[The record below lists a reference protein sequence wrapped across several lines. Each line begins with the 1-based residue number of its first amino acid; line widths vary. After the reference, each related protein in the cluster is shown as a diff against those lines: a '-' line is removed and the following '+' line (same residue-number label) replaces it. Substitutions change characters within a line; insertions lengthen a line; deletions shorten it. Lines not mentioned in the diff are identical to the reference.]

1 MAVKNVEWWSFHA
14 RRYSSVMAR
23 VLLGRYSGTDS
34 SLAYTDCTAT
44 GSTLGQHTRT
54 AGHLQRTPQTEHA
67 HTELRNTTFERKII
81 FWWVTD
87 LCCVTTAGG
96 AVCRVGDTAKIC
108 CQARHVR
115 CVPSGV
121 LCQHF
126 QITIHTVI
134 QEGRMVSLPGDFT
147 HRLHYNYI
155 TPCISISS
163 MIVWFSRNLYENM
176 N

>member
-1 MAVKNVEWWSFHA
+1 MFLLTWDKLRHGCEECGVVVVPCEEILVSHGE
-14 RRYSSVMAR
+14 SVAGPILR
-23 VLLGRYSGTDS
+23 DWLKSCVH
-34 SLAYTDCTAT
+34 CTAT
-44 GSTLGQHTRT
+44 GSTLGQHTRA
-54 AGHLQRTPQTEHA
+54 AGHLQGTAHTEQA
-67 HTELRNTTFERKII
+67 HTELKNTTSERKIN

-147 HRLHYNYI
+147 HRLHYN
-155 TPCISISS
+155 
-163 MIVWFSRNLYENM
+163 
-176 N
+176 